1 MILHESDFL
10 IDMDGETTL
19 TNNLCQWHLEKIQH
33 TGNNGDFGQ
42 DCLANLGDGYSS
54 PDDLRNFVSIFPEHP
69 QSSSLH
75 SSQNTEEQMY
85 YIKSETRGSWTT
97 LPRRNRALQKPIKCN

>member
-54 PDDLRNFVSIFPEHP
+54 PDDLRNFVS
-69 QSSSLH
+69 
-75 SSQNTEEQMY
+75 
-85 YIKSETRGSWTT
+85 ETRGSWTT